1 MRKTATE
8 GRNEHFKNKGRA
20 HLPMQA
26 WPLATA
32 CPPAETFRGP
42 RGLRKGVVQDLER
55 LYRLRR
61 EAILGEGLT
70 QCGSFKEQRLTAASL
85 KRYPGQT

>member
-1 MRKTATE
+1 
-8 GRNEHFKNKGRA
+8 
-20 HLPMQA
+20 MQA

-32 CPPAETFRGP
+32 YPPAETFRGP

-61 EAILGEGLT
+61 EATLGEGLT
-70 QCGSFKEQRLTAASL
+70 PHLSPPATVPRNGGRAQPGNNSSKAKRVLGGSRSAS
-85 KRYPGQT
+85 K